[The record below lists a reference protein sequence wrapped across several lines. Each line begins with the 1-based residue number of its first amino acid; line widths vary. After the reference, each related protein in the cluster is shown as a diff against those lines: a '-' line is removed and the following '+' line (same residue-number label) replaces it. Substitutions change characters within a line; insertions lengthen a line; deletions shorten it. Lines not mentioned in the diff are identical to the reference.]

1 MVRAEDLKIRVNQAK
16 ADRYARV
23 AAQVEEII
31 SGNEEKMLRAASDGL
46 TTYFIKPYENFTC
59 DRDKVTAQE
68 VFTKI
73 LKDAGYTINE
83 NDWGQNRLVFSW

>member
-16 ADRYARV
+16 AERYSRV
-23 AAQVEEII
+23 AEKVEKII
-31 SGNEEKMLRAASDGL
+31 SENEEALLKAASEGK
-46 TTYFIKPYENFTC
+46 TTYFIKPYGNFDGDH
-59 DRDKVTAQE
+59 DRVTAQE